1 MCTGYCLYF
10 HSALPQD
17 YWLSKR
23 TQQSFSSGNKHSS
36 ILCRSTIM
44 RAVLCSKPY
53 SVILSNI
60 STILI
65 CVSLKLSQHC
75 HIYPRQDEHA
85 REKTMKL
92 LQSSVSLSNE
102 HPTPQCFMLQKQK
115 AGSGWWV
122 KHAKAMHIKC
132 TMFGSNM

>member
-75 HIYPRQDEHA
+75 HIYILGKMNTL
-85 REKTMKL
+85 EKKQWNYFNLQFLSPMNTPHLNVLCYRNKKQEVAGEWSMPKL
-92 LQSSVSLSNE
+92 
-102 HPTPQCFMLQKQK
+102 
-115 AGSGWWV
+115 
-122 KHAKAMHIKC
+122 C
-132 TMFGSNM
+132 T